1 MEFVYEK
8 DGYESESTVECC
20 KNSIYILYLYLDYKI
35 CLHHQVAD
43 LIIKKKLIRS
53 CSKKVF
59 GVMETASFLIDWKVL
74 PHHDHW
80 SKDKLCVLHNKGF
93 NSVLLTMDRD
103 KHVINSE
110 RILRAITSRR
120 APENENQV
128 KLKEICCQSAAAP
141 DYH

>member
-20 KNSIYILYLYLDYKI
+20 KNSIYILYLHLDYKI

-53 CSKKVF
+53 CSKKVV

-74 PHHDHW
+74 LHHDHW

>member
-1 MEFVYEK
+1 
-8 DGYESESTVECC
+8 
-20 KNSIYILYLYLDYKI
+20 
-35 CLHHQVAD
+35 
-43 LIIKKKLIRS
+43 
-53 CSKKVF
+53 
-59 GVMETASFLIDWKVL
+59 METASFLIDWKVL

-80 SKDKLCVLHNKGF
+80 SKDKFCVLHNKGF